1 MYVSGGQFSAAEF
14 FYHEQIVNLNKRNFM
29 RTTFLF
35 LLLCCSLKAYSQDN
49 SAPAGVFKVRLMVD
63 KELTSQVMIT
73 APNQSTNAFSSFRLP
88 SNLKD
93 SISALIMHTV
103 KTQLFTEAGYIY
115 DVKSNGS
122 NRTTLETGT
131 FSGGFPKMT
140 KRRAI
145 FSYEKELYVKV
156 KIKVQG
162 FKGPSFGTT
171 YVQYTN
177 IHPSVKFK
185 MKAYDVEKRKVFS
198 RKIRLFD
205 FEKINSIQFTNPLA
219 TITNT
224 KALNP
229 DQIYQMIKHTILV
242 FNEEAEKNKR

>member
-1 MYVSGGQFSAAEF
+1 
-14 FYHEQIVNLNKRNFM
+14 
-29 RTTFLF
+29 
-35 LLLCCSLKAYSQDN
+35 
-49 SAPAGVFKVRLMVD
+49 
-63 KELTSQVMIT
+63 MIT

-88 SNLKD
+88 LNLKD

-185 MKAYDVEKRKVFS
+185 MKAFDVEKRKVFS